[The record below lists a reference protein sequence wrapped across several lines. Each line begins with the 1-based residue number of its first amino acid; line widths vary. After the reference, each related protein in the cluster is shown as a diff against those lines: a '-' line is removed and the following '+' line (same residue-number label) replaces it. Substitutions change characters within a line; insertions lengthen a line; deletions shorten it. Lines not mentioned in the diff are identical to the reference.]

1 MKGFGKVAAG
11 SPARRWMGF
20 IIGNILMAA
29 SMAMLRM
36 SLFGNDPY
44 SCMNLG
50 FALQTGFSFGL
61 CLTAANIV
69 LFVPVLLWGRQYI
82 KLGLF
87 IYLFLL
93 GPVSDAWYMVGVL
106 ALGAPETLGLMARVM
121 LLIAGFSVCC
131 FGVSFYMAAEL
142 GMGPYDALGWI
153 VETRTTGRIPFAR
166 ARIALDCTTTAIGFI
181 CGSSVGL
188 GTLLMACGTGPF
200 VADLMRHVSRPLLYG
215 RD

>member
-1 MKGFGKVAAG
+1 
-11 SPARRWMGF
+11 
-20 IIGNILMAA
+20 
-29 SMAMLRM
+29 
-36 SLFGNDPY
+36 
-44 SCMNLG
+44 
-50 FALQTGFSFGL
+50 
-61 CLTAANIV
+61 
-69 LFVPVLLWGRQYI
+69 
-82 KLGLF
+82 
-87 IYLFLL
+87 
-93 GPVSDAWYMVGVL
+93 
-106 ALGAPETLGLMARVM
+106 MARVM

-181 CGSSVGL
+181 CGSIVGL

-200 VADLMRHVSRPLLYG
+200 VSFLMRHVSRPLLYG

>member
-1 MKGFGKVAAG
+1 
-11 SPARRWMGF
+11 MGF

-153 VETRTTGRIPFAR
+153 VESRRAGGVRAGRACT
-166 ARIALDCTTTAIGFI
+166 ALECSTTA
-181 CGSSVGL
+181 
-188 GTLLMACGTGPF
+188 
-200 VADLMRHVSRPLLYG
+200 
-215 RD
+215 